1 MKRVRGLCLAVA
13 RLGRLSASVAGVLLA
28 LQAFAGEARAG
39 RLQELSN
46 DEMAEV
52 VGFKGVGLLLELN
65 MNTDANG
72 APLASLS
79 NCAGT
84 NNPCKLGF
92 LIANRSG
99 GGGEWLMLK
108 DYFGRLFIDG
118 LNVDGSF
125 NPATDSAYRD
135 ANRFKDDAGT
145 CLLAACDPR
154 NLPALQLA
162 FTGSPS
168 AFENDVTM
176 GLEVGRMSIEYGATG
191 FNNDANGSFL
201 GLRVRDT
208 GGGTTSIDIDGKVRV
223 YGF

>member
-1 MKRVRGLCLAVA
+1 MRYDHGNISAAWLWQIGTCLVFGLTLHGQVA
-13 RLGRLSASVAGVLLA
+13 WA
-28 LQAFAGEARAG
+28 QPE

-52 VGFKGVGLLLELN
+52 VGFRGVGLLLELN
-65 MNTDANG
+65 MNTDASG
-72 APLASLS
+72 VPLASLS
-79 NCAGT
+79 DCAGT
-84 NNPCKLGF
+84 NNPCKLGI

-108 DYFGRLFIDG
+108 DFFGRLFIDG

-125 NPATDSAYRD
+125 NPAAYTDYRD
-135 ANRFKDDAGT
+135 DNRFKNDAGT

-168 AFENDVTM
+168 AFENDVTI

-191 FNNDANGSFL
+191 FNSDVNGSFL

-208 GGGTTSIDIDGKVRV
+208 AGPTTSIDIDGKVRV